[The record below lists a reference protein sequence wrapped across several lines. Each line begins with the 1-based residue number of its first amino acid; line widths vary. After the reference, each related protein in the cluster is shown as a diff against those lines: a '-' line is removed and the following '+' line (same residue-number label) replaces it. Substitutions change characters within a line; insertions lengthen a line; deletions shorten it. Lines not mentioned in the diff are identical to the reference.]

1 MFVAREHE
9 LRRLKGLKVS
19 VDFAT
24 NFVHRKRPKT
34 GMCS

>member
-1 MFVAREHE
+1 
-9 LRRLKGLKVS
+9 LKKVS

-34 GMCS
+34 ETYS